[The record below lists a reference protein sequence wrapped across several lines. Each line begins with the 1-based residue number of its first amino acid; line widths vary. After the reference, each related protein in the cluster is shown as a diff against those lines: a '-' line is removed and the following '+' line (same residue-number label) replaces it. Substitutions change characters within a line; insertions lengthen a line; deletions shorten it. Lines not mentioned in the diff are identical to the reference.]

1 MNIRIVKTTLQFV
14 LLAAI
19 CLAVTMAS
27 GCAKSTQAPKAI
39 AMIDALA
46 KGDYATAT
54 VDVNAD
60 MKNTLSAEVL
70 KSLWT
75 KLTAKSG
82 AYVSH
87 NGYRQ
92 ISRGEYKAVTIPCK
106 FEKAVWDLEVTFNR
120 NDQVVGIR
128 YSLPEQQSVGLE
140 KTPAYV
146 HKDRFDERSV
156 SFKSGEGKGSDL
168 ILAVEKTN
176 TTSRG
181 FSNTTSRV
189 SIKNGVKKVTATLS
203 VPYGV
208 GPFPVVI
215 LVPDTSVEGAQGSGP
230 AEPLQDIA
238 WGLASQGIAAL
249 RYDNTLSNR
258 QHTKTWT
265 VNEEVIDDVA
275 AAMKS
280 IENEK
285 MIDQHRIF
293 VLGHGLAGYLAP
305 RMGRDHQQIAGLIV
319 MAGMARPLEDVISG
333 SEKYKALALEPTV
346 SDYTKKSLLQL
357 SQDVS
362 RVKII
367 DPSEKETT
375 TVLGQ
380 PISYWRDLYG
390 YSPVSV
396 AKGLKQPMLIMLG
409 GRDYTATNADLK
421 LWKQLSASRANVA
434 VKLYPDLN
442 QLFISGKGMAT
453 PIEYGIYGN
462 VPQQVVS
469 DICGWVRGQK

>member
-1 MNIRIVKTTLQFV
+1 MNNRIVKTTLQCV
-14 LLAAI
+14 LLAVI
-19 CLAVTMAS
+19 CMAVMMAS
-27 GCAKSTQAPKAI
+27 GCAKSTLAPKAN

-46 KGDYATAT
+46 KSDYSAATI
-54 VDVNAD
+54 DVNAD
-60 MKNTLSAEVL
+60 MKNTMSAETL
-70 KSLWT
+70 KTVWT
-75 KLTAKSG
+75 GLTAKSG
-82 AYVSH
+82 AFISQNSFNQIKR
-87 NGYRQ
+87 NG
-92 ISRGEYKAVTIPCK
+92 VTTVFILCK
-106 FEKAVWDLEVTFNR
+106 FEKAAWVMEITF
-120 NDQVVGIR
+120 DPKDEIIGLR
-128 YSLPEQQSVGLE
+128 YNLPEKNASEPV
-140 KTPAYV
+140 KAPAYAQ
-146 HKDRFDERSV
+146 KDRFDERSV
-156 SFKSGEGKGSDL
+156 SFKSGEGKSKDFTLRVGN
-168 ILAVEKTN
+168 AN
-176 TTSRG
+176 TASG
-181 FSNTTSRV
+181 V
-189 SIKNGVKKVTATLS
+189 SFQNGVKTIEATLS
-203 VPYGV
+203 VPHGE

-215 LVPDTSVEGAQGSGP
+215 LVPDTFIEGARNLGV
-230 AEPLQDIA
+230 AKPLQDIA

-258 QHTKTWT
+258 QHVKSWT

-280 IENEK
+280 IQNEK
-285 MIDQHRIF
+285 TIDKHRIY

-357 SQDVS
+357 SQEVA
-362 RVKII
+362 RVKTIE
-367 DPSEKETT
+367 PSSNASTV
-375 TVLGQ
+375 VLGL
-380 PISYWRDLYG
+380 PVSYWRDLQG
-390 YSPVSV
+390 YSAVAV

-409 GRDYTATNADLK
+409 GRDYIATNADLK

-469 DICGWVRGQK
+469 DICGWIKEQK